1 MEAFFA
7 ETAEGRRF
15 CLYHPPAGEARGAV
29 LYLHPFAEELNRTRR
44 MAALQA
50 RRLAGQG
57 YAVLQWDLLGC
68 GDSEG
73 DFGDA
78 TWALWE
84 GDVDAAI
91 AWLRARCAAPLWLW
105 GMRAG
110 CLLAAGAARRHS
122 GLAGLLLWQP
132 LLSGRQAL
140 RQFLRIKLAEQ
151 MRDEGQGE
159 GAAALRARLE
169 AGGKVEVAGYMLSPG
184 LAAGLEAADMALP
197 GSLRIECVETGP
209 SGAPAPALAA
219 QLAKWN
225 DTGHRAHAV
234 AVSGAQFWQMAE
246 PEDVPAML
254 AATEA
259 ALAGERQAAGA

>member
-1 MEAFFA
+1 MEALFA
-7 ETAEGRRF
+7 ETDYGRRF
-15 CLYHPPAGEARGAV
+15 CLYHPPAGAARGAV

-50 RRLAGQG
+50 RRFADQG

-84 GDVDAAI
+84 HDVDAAI
-91 AWLRARCAAPLWLW
+91 AWLGARCAAPLWLW

-110 CLLAAGAARRHS
+110 CLLAAGAARRHA
-122 GLAGLLLWQP
+122 GVAGLLFWQP
-132 LLSGRQAL
+132 LLSGQQAL

-151 MRDEGQGE
+151 MLDEGKGE
-159 GAAALRARLE
+159 GAAALRARLQ
-169 AGGKVEVAGYMLSPG
+169 AGQGVEVAGYLLSPG

-197 GSLRIECVETGP
+197 GSLRIESLEVGP
-209 SGAPAPALAA
+209 SGELAPALAA
-219 QLAKWN
+219 QAARWN
-225 DTGHRAHAV
+225 AAGHRARAV
-234 AVSGAQFWQMAE
+234 AVRGAQFWQMAE
-246 PEDVPAML
+246 PEEVPAL
-254 AATEA
+254 LTATET
-259 ALAGERQAAGA
+259 ALMQEGQASGA